1 MRLKL
6 FTNLLV
12 SVFSILFPTF
22 LVGQNLIVSYNSTE
36 KILSVADKIT
46 YLEDSTSL
54 FISNPNQVLN
64 FETNFIKNEG
74 KVLNFANTQS
84 AFWFRLEVER
94 KVDEKIYL
102 EINNPM
108 LDSVI
113 FFEKIDNQLQQIAQS
128 GAAFAFQK
136 REIQYTE
143 PNFLLPLIEGEK
155 KVFYLYVKSNFPTQT
170 TLSIGTAKEI
180 LEAQHPFDVAMGG
193 YIGIMVVMGLYNLF
207 VFFSIRDK
215 LYLYYVFY
223 VFGICLTYTM
233 FKGYSFEFLWSN
245 SEQINFYIPPVS
257 SFVVFFM
264 LLFARSFLDLKK
276 NYPRLDKG
284 IFVLLFMT
292 VVSIVIGVLGVYG
305 ISAIIGQLAVILMA
319 VYLLAITIYL
329 LIKGYKPARFF
340 LFAWS
345 IYLVGL
351 IIFILQLN
359 AAIPHTWFTNNAILF
374 GSALEVIL
382 LSLALADRINVY
394 KKQKDVAQKEILA
407 KTIENENL
415 IKEQNKLLEIKV
427 KEATEDLHISN
438 EELNSTNEELNAML
452 DTVQAQNQ
460 VIEKSSRELLS
471 MNDELNAAN
480 DELSSTNEEL
490 NSTNE
495 ELIATVETVKKQHKM
510 IEESNR
516 NITDSLRYAQT
527 IQDAILPFEERMDSH
542 LKEYFTFYRPKDIVS
557 GDFYWLTDL
566 KGKIYLAVADCTGH
580 GVPGAF
586 MSMIGSAALDA
597 LVDRNEL
604 EESDKIL
611 EELHLTIQKSLKQKN
626 STNDD
631 GMDVGLCIMEYLEDG
646 RCKILFSGAKR
657 PFYYFKKAT
666 QQLHEIR
673 GTRQS
678 IGGYSKKERISFE
691 VNEIILEKGDTF
703 YLCSDGYADQNNA
716 DDKKFG
722 SHNLRKLLQKT
733 ALMSMKEQ
741 GKIIKQS
748 FDEHKGNEFQ
758 RDDIAII
765 GVKIV

>member
-1 MRLKL
+1 MHLKL
-6 FTNLLV
+6 PKTFLV
-12 SVFSILFPTF
+12 CVFLFLIPTF
-22 LVGQNLIVSYNSTE
+22 LVGQDITISYNSLE
-36 KILSVADKIT
+36 KVISVADKIT
-46 YLEDSTSL
+46 YLEDTTSQ
-54 FISNPNQVLN
+54 FISNPNQILS
-64 FETNFIKNEG
+64 FETKFVKNEG
-74 KVLNFANTQS
+74 EVLNFANTQS
-84 AFWFRLEVER
+84 AFWFRLEIER

-113 FFEKIDNQLQQIAQS
+113 FFEKIDNQLQQIGQS

-143 PNFLLPLIEGEK
+143 PNFSLPLREGEK
-155 KVFYLYVKSNFPTQT
+155 KIFYLYIKSNFPTQT
-170 TLSIGTAKEI
+170 TLSIGTAKKI
-180 LEAQHPFDVAMGG
+180 LEAQHPFDVAIGV
-193 YIGIMVVMGLYNLF
+193 YIGIMLVMGLYNLF
-207 VFFSIRDK
+207 VFLSVRDK
-215 LYLYYVFY
+215 IYLYYVIY

-233 FKGYSFEFLWSN
+233 FKGYSFEFLWSA
-245 SEQINFYIPPVS
+245 SEKINFYIPVVS

-264 LLFARSFLDLKK
+264 LLFARSFLEINK
-276 NYPRLDKG
+276 NYPKLDKG
-284 IFVLLFMT
+284 FFVLLFMT
-292 VVSIVIGVLGVYG
+292 VVSMIIGSLGIYG
-305 ISAIIGQLAVILMA
+305 VSAIIGQLAVILMA
-319 VYLLAITIYL
+319 IYLLATTIYL

-374 GSALEVIL
+374 GSASEVVL

-394 KKQKDVAQKEILA
+394 KKQKDLDQKQILA
-407 KTIENENL
+407 KTIENETL
-415 IKEQNKLLEIKV
+415 IKEQNKVLQIKV
-427 KEATEDLHISN
+427 KEATEDLRISI

-452 DTVQAQNQ
+452 DTIQSQNQ
-460 VIEKSSRELLS
+460 VIEESSREINT
-471 MNDELNAAN
+471 MNEELTATNE
-480 DELSSTNEEL
+480 ELSSTNEEL

-495 ELIATVETVKKQHKM
+495 ELVSTVETVKRQNKI

-527 IQDAILPFEERMDSH
+527 IQDAILPFQERMDSH

-557 GDFYWLTDL
+557 GDFYWLTNL
-566 KGKIYLAVADCTGH
+566 KGKVYLAVADCTGH

-597 LVDRNEL
+597 LIDRNEL
-604 EESDKIL
+604 EESDRIL
-611 EELHLTIQKSLKQKN
+611 EELHFTIQKALKQKN

-631 GMDVGLCIMEYLEDG
+631 GMDIGLCIMEYLEDG
-646 RCKILFSGAKR
+646 KCKILFSGAKR
-657 PFYYFKKAT
+657 PLYYFKKST
-666 QQLHEIR
+666 QELHEIR

-678 IGGYSKKERISFE
+678 IGGYSKKVRLKFE
-691 VNEIILEKGDTF
+691 VNEVILEKGDTF
-703 YLCSDGYADQNNA
+703 YLSSDGYADQNNSE
-716 DDKKFG
+716 DIKFG
-722 SHNLRKLLQKT
+722 SHNLKKLLQEI
-733 ALMSMKEQ
+733 AIFPMKEQ
-741 GKIIKQS
+741 GQIITQN
-748 FDEHKGNEFQ
+748 FEEHKENEAQ

>member
-1 MRLKL
+1 MPLKISTL
-6 FTNLLV
+6 FFVLL
-12 SVFSILFPTF
+12 FLLPNF
-22 LVGQNLIVSYNSTE
+22 LVGQDITISYNSTE
-36 KILSVADKIT
+36 KTISIADKLT
-46 YLEDSTSL
+46 YLEDTTSQL
-54 FISNPNQVLN
+54 ISNPNHILD
-64 FETNFIKNEG
+64 FKTNFIKNEG
-74 KVLNFANTQS
+74 EVLNFANTQS
-84 AFWFRLEVER
+84 AFWFRIEIER

-113 FFEKIDNQLQQIAQS
+113 FFEKIDNKLQQLGVS
-128 GAAFAFQK
+128 GASFAFQK

-143 PNFLLPLIEGEK
+143 PNFLLPLNEGEK
-155 KVFYLYVKSNFPTQT
+155 KVFYLYIKSNFPTQT
-170 TLSIGTAKEI
+170 TLSIGTAKKI
-180 LEAQHPFDVAMGG
+180 LEAQHPFDIAIGV
-193 YIGIMVVMGLYNLF
+193 YIGIMLVMGLYNLF
-207 VFFSIRDK
+207 VFFSVRDK
-215 LYLYYVFY
+215 LYLYYVIY

-233 FKGYSFEFLWSN
+233 FKGYSFEFLWSA
-245 SEQINFYIPPVS
+245 SEKINFYIPVIS

-264 LLFARSFLDLKK
+264 LLFARSFLELHK
-276 NYPRLDKG
+276 NYPKLDKG

-292 VVSIVIGVLGVYG
+292 IVSMIIGVLGVYG
-305 ISAIIGQLAVILMA
+305 VSAIIGQLAVILMA
-319 VYLLAITIYL
+319 IYLLVITIYL

-359 AAIPHTWFTNNAILF
+359 AAIPHTWFTNNAVLF
-374 GSALEVIL
+374 GSASEVIL
-382 LSLALADRINVY
+382 LSFALADRINVY
-394 KKQKDVAQKEILA
+394 KRQKDTAQKQILE

-415 IKEQNKLLEIKV
+415 IKEQNKVLEIKV
-427 KEATEDLHISN
+427 KEATEDLRISN

-452 DTVQAQNQ
+452 ETVQSQNQ
-460 VIEKSSRELLS
+460 VIEKSSREILT
-471 MNDELNAAN
+471 MNDELNATN
-480 DELSSTNEEL
+480 EELSSTNEEL

-495 ELIATVETVKKQHKM
+495 ELVATVETVKRQNKI

-527 IQDAILPFEERMDSH
+527 IQDAILPFQERMDNH
-542 LKEYFTFYRPKDIVS
+542 LREYFTFYRPKDIVS

-566 KGKIYLAVADCTGH
+566 KGKVYLAVADCTGH

-604 EESDKIL
+604 EDSDRIL
-611 EELHLTIQKSLKQKN
+611 EELHLTIQKALKQKN

-631 GMDVGLCIMEYLEDG
+631 GMDVGLCIMEYLEDE

-657 PFYYFKKAT
+657 PLYYFKKTT

-678 IGGYSKKERISFE
+678 IGGYSKKERIQFE
-691 VNEIILEKGDTF
+691 VNEIILEKGDVF
-703 YLCSDGYADQNNA
+703 YLCSDGYADQNDS

-722 SHNLRKLLQKT
+722 SHSLKKLLQEI
-733 ALMSMKEQ
+733 ASLSMREQ
-741 GKIIKQS
+741 GVIVKQK
-748 FDEHKGNEFQ
+748 FEEHQGNEPQ